1 MLTFAKSAVVTKT
14 LLAARKAGKNFR
26 VVVADSRPLFE
37 GKSLARTLAAAGI
50 PVSYCMTSGLAHAV
64 KDVTI
69 CILGAHAILGNGAT
83 YSRVGTALVGMMA
96 KERGCPVIVCAESI
110 KFTERVAM
118 DAIVGNELAPEEEL
132 LFGAATAQQPQAQ
145 HHSALTPSDSNVN
158 GVKPGSQQQKGANNT
173 KSNPPSADTRS
184 TQDVTNSSNPGAAIA
199 GLMSDWRDKE
209 NLQVLHIMYDVLPP
223 EYVDMVVTEHGCLP
237 PGCAPIVGRMNV
249 GG

>member
-1 MLTFAKSAVVTKT
+1 MTYAKSAVVVKT
-14 LLAARKAGKNFR
+14 LLAAKKVGKKFR

-37 GKSLARTLAAAGI
+37 GKNLARTLADAGI
-50 PVSYCMTSGLAHAV
+50 PVTYCMTSSLAHV
-64 KDVTI
+64 IKDVTM

-96 KERGCPVIVCAESI
+96 RDRGCPVVVCAESI

-132 LFGAATAQQPQAQ
+132 LFGMSNFQQQ
-145 HHSALTPSDSNVN
+145 HQQQSALTPSDNNSSTNSS
-158 GVKPGSQQQKGANNT
+158 GGKSGAQQKGNNASKLNSDS
-173 KSNPPSADTRS
+173 KSSAAPDS
-184 TQDVTNSSNPGAAIA
+184 TEPTNQAAVIA
-199 GLMSDWRDKE
+199 GLMKDWRDKE

-223 EYVDMVVTEHGCLP
+223 EYVDMIVTEHGCLP